1 MGRGTC
7 FLEEVDLKRVLRPSD
22 SLLPVVEGNSIG
34 CVGSG
39 AGRRRVTD
47 KSEVAKP
54 RPARGATCAREKSKP
69 GNAAERQ
76 SRSQYSEKVV
86 GEAGRE
92 AKG

>member
-22 SLLPVVEGNSIG
+22 SLLPVVEGNLIG

-47 KSEVAKP
+47 KSEVA
-54 RPARGATCAREKSKP
+54 RSWPASRATHVRKLTRKRSRK
-69 GNAAERQ
+69 AELQ
-76 SRSQYSEKVV
+76 PVKKVV

>member
-39 AGRRRVTD
+39 AGRRRATD
-47 KSEVAKP
+47 KSEVAGSW
-54 RPARGATCAREKSKP
+54 PASRATRVRKLTRKRSRKTERAAVSK
-69 GNAAERQ
+69 
-76 SRSQYSEKVV
+76 KVV